1 VKRFAAWTT
10 IILGVM
16 VVAHSVVLMF
26 GGPAAFGSRPS
37 ALFPS
42 ASFAHGESV
51 LLGNL
56 GAILVPLAVGAL
68 TVAVGARMLRA
79 PHRRQRKHGENEEA

>member
-10 IILGVM
+10 IVLGIM
-16 VVAHSVVLMF
+16 VVTHSVVLMF
-26 GGPAAFGSRPS
+26 GGPAAFGSRPN

-42 ASFAHGESV
+42 ASFSHGESM

-56 GAILVPLAVGAL
+56 GAILVPLAVGVLA
-68 TVAVGARMLRA
+68 VAIGARMLRGL
-79 PHRRQRKHGENEEA
+79 HHRQRKHGENGEA